1 MTKWNSMKVCTLI
14 HNPGAGAEKYNKD
27 ELISQIESLGYEC
40 RYISIKKTEWKD
52 LDPDTDFLVIA
63 GGDGTVRK
71 VTKRLLNRKI
81 LRKRFPIALL
91 PLGTANNISKTL
103 NIEGEPEE
111 IAQTWSQRNL
121 KKIDIGFIDGL
132 EEPNFFLEGFGQ
144 GIFPILMQKMKDSD
158 GKAFSN
164 LKEEIKYSLKV
175 LQDTVRTYKPEELQL
190 QINGQDHSGRYL
202 LAEIMN
208 IRSIG
213 PNLMLAPDA
222 DPGDGELEVVLVA
235 ESQRVEFAKYVE
247 NKLNGMENP
256 FVFNSIK
263 AKSIRMHC
271 RNTHIHIDD
280 ELIMID
286 DQLEINIEVFE
297 GLLKFFAGPKV

>member
-1 MTKWNSMKVCTLI
+1 MKGV
-14 HNPGAGAEKYNKD
+14 
-27 ELISQIESLGYEC
+27 
-40 RYISIKKTEWKD
+40 
-52 LDPDTDFLVIA
+52 
-63 GGDGTVRK
+63 
-71 VTKRLLNRKI
+71 
-81 LRKRFPIALL
+81 
-91 PLGTANNISKTL
+91 
-103 NIEGEPEE
+103 
-111 IAQTWSQRNL
+111 
-121 KKIDIGFIDGL
+121 
-132 EEPNFFLEGFGQ
+132 
-144 GIFPILMQKMKDSD
+144 D

-164 LKEEIKYSLKV
+164 LQEEIKYSLEV

-213 PNLMLAPDA
+213 PNLMLAPNA
-222 DPGDGELEVVLVA
+222 DPGDGHLEVVLVP

-247 NKLNGMENP
+247 NRLNGIENT

-263 AKSIRMHC
+263 ANSIRMHC
-271 RNTHIHIDD
+271 ENTHIHIDD

-286 DQLEINIEVFE
+286 DQLEINIEIFE

>member
-1 MTKWNSMKVCTLI
+1 MKVCTLI
-14 HNPGAGAEKYNKD
+14 HNPGAGAEKYSKE
-27 ELISQIESLGYEC
+27 ELIAKIENLGYEC
-40 RYISIKKTEWKD
+40 RYSSIKKRGWKD
-52 LDPDTDFLVIA
+52 IDPDTDFLVVA

-71 VTKRLLNRKI
+71 VTKRLLNRRM
-81 LRKRFPIALL
+81 LRKRFPIGLL

-103 NIEGEPEE
+103 KIEGEPEE
-111 IAQTWSQRNL
+111 IGKTWTEKNL
-121 KKIDIGFIDGL
+121 KKIDIGFIQGL
-132 EEPNFFLEGFGQ
+132 AEPNFFLEGFGQ
-144 GIFPILMQKMKDSD
+144 GIFPILIQKMKESD
-158 GKAFSN
+158 GKVFSN
-164 LKEEIKYSLKV
+164 LQEEIKYSLEV
-175 LQDTVRTYKPEELQL
+175 LQETLRTYKPEELQL
-190 QINGQDHSGRYL
+190 QIDGQDHSGRYL

-235 ESQRVEFAKYVE
+235 ESHRAEFAKYVQ
-247 NKLNGMENP
+247 NKLKGIEDP

-271 RNTHIHIDD
+271 ENTHIHIDD
-280 ELIMID
+280 ELIMVD

-297 GLLKFFAGPKV
+297 GQMKFFTALDKS